1 MDTSPYAQRGNLALA
16 IGATLVAVLA
26 GIAYFGPGSAM
37 LSETRDE
44 MADHYR
50 DLESWAVEER
60 QVRAITPDEIEAWT
74 GRFERTKTLLGDPVD
89 EASLF
94 ARVGSALDTPSLQ
107 HLEVVKRVAE
117 GARRPDRHVLT
128 SPTSGEV
135 LEVEEIPI
143 RVAFRASYRDT
154 LRVLRR
160 IESGRIPLRLD
171 EIDLRRDYPAL
182 RVEIGARFF
191 ARKRAADRGEEAES

>member
-1 MDTSPYAQRGNLALA
+1 MNPTPSPFSERGNLALA
-16 IGATLVAVLA
+16 IGVTLVALVA

-37 LSETRDE
+37 LHDTRAEMETHQSDLATWEREERELRDISADE
-44 MADHYR
+44 MGH
-50 DLESWAVEER
+50 WNER
-60 QVRAITPDEIEAWT
+60 FAA
-74 GRFERTKTLLGDPVD
+74 TKTLLGSPVD

-94 ARVGSALDTPSLQ
+94 ARVGSALDTPSLE
-107 HLEVVKRVAE
+107 HLEVVRRVADDSD
-117 GARRPDRHVLT
+117 AALQHLLT

-135 LEVEEIPI
+135 LRVEEIPI

-160 IESGRIPLRLD
+160 IESGHIPLRLD
-171 EIDLRRDYPAL
+171 EVDLRRDFPAL

-191 ARKRAADRGEEAES
+191 ARVEGES

>member
-1 MDTSPYAQRGNLALA
+1 MTRSPFAERGNLALA
-16 IGATLVAVLA
+16 IGVTGVALLA
-26 GIAYFGPGSAM
+26 GLAYFGPGSSM
-37 LSETRDE
+37 LHSTRAE
-44 MADHYR
+44 LEDHHR
-50 DLESWAVEER
+50 DLESWALEEQQLR
-60 QVRAITPDEIEAWT
+60 SISGKEMQAWNT
-74 GRFERTKTLLGDPVD
+74 RFDATKTLLGGPVD

-94 ARVGSALDTPSLQ
+94 ARVGSALDSPSLE
-107 HLEVVKRVAE
+107 HLEVVKRITDSDKALL
-117 GARRPDRHVLT
+117 HVLT

-135 LEVEEIPI
+135 IQVEEIPI

-160 IESGRIPLRLD
+160 IESGQIPLRLD

-191 ARKRAADRGEEAES
+191 ARLEEDS

>member
-1 MDTSPYAQRGNLALA
+1 MNAAPSPFSERGNLALA
-16 IGATLVAVLA
+16 IGVTLVALLA

-37 LSETRDE
+37 LDHTRAEMET
-44 MADHYR
+44 HQS
-50 DLESWAVEER
+50 DLESWAREER
-60 QVRAITPDEIEAWT
+60 ELRDISSGEMRGWNE
-74 GRFERTKTLLGDPVD
+74 RFSATKTLLGSPVD

-94 ARVGSALDTPSLQ
+94 ARVGSALDTPSLE
-107 HLEVVKRVAE
+107 HLEVVRRVADDAHALE
-117 GARRPDRHVLT
+117 HILT

-135 LEVEEIPI
+135 LRVEEIPI

-160 IESGRIPLRLD
+160 IESGHIPLRLD

-191 ARKRAADRGEEAES
+191 ARVEVES